1 MTELFSVHSLV
12 RGFAYEGTRYE
23 EVKVTWFVVERPTN
37 STKRNGSSLK
47 NTSTSSSAARRPRR

>member
-23 EVKVTWFVVERPTN
+23 EVKVTWFVVERPAPLVPY
-37 STKRNGSSLK
+37 RGSDPGLRP
-47 NTSTSSSAARRPRR
+47 ARRKGTGFP